1 MIELTYIARPL
12 IGAVIGYITNDI
24 AIRMLFRP
32 RRAKYI
38 FGFRL
43 PFTPG
48 LIPKEKARIAAS
60 IGEAVSKNLM
70 NREVLEKT
78 LLSDDIT
85 GKLAAA
91 FDDFVAG
98 LKTNTE
104 PVGQLLARYL
114 APADTEALRSE
125 IVSSLAD
132 RIHHAVVAAD
142 LGPEIAS
149 MAIGHVA
156 DKLRGGVPGILGAD
170 KVVATLM
177 GPIEKLLAKHIS
189 EMVEANSRQMA
200 ASLIDEQT
208 AAFMDM
214 PREQPR
220 RQTSKA
226 YCLCARPATVGLSP
240 RCGRA
245 AAKSYGSRGHKQ
257 YDRAANQRNGCATD
271 RAADTAGDA
280 QGTQSNNMARRPAGL
295 HYGVS
300 EHAVLTA

>member
-132 RIHHAVVAAD
+132 RINHAVVAAD

-170 KVVATLM
+170 KLVATLI

-214 PREQPR
+214 PVNSLVDRHQRHIAFVRGRLLSAYRRAVAEQLPKAMEAVDISNMIEQR
-220 RQTSKA
+220 INEMDVQQTEQLILQVMRKELKA
-226 YCLCARPATVGLSP
+226 IIWLGALLGFIMGCLNL
-240 RCGRA
+240 
-245 AAKSYGSRGHKQ
+245 
-257 YDRAANQRNGCATD
+257 
-271 RAADTAGDA
+271 
-280 QGTQSNNMARRPAGL
+280 L
-295 HYGVS
+295 F
-300 EHAVLTA
+300 

>member
-1 MIELTYIARPL
+1 MIGLTYIARPL

-132 RIHHAVVAAD
+132 RINHAVVAAD

-170 KVVATLM
+170 KLVATLI

-214 PREQPR
+214 PVNSLVDRHQRHIAFVRGRLLSVYRRAVAEQLPKAMEAVDISNMIEQR
-220 RQTSKA
+220 INEMDVQQTEQLILQVMRKELKA
-226 YCLCARPATVGLSP
+226 IIWLGALLGFIMGCL
-240 RCGRA
+240 
-245 AAKSYGSRGHKQ
+245 
-257 YDRAANQRNGCATD
+257 
-271 RAADTAGDA
+271 
-280 QGTQSNNMARRPAGL
+280 NML
-295 HYGVS
+295 F
-300 EHAVLTA
+300 

>member
-1 MIELTYIARPL
+1 MIGLTYIARPL

-170 KVVATLM
+170 KLVATLI

-214 PREQPR
+214 PVNSLVDRHQRHIAFVRGRLLSVYRRAVAEQLPKAMEAVDISNMIEQR
-220 RQTSKA
+220 INEMDVQQTEQLILQVMRKELKA
-226 YCLCARPATVGLSP
+226 IIWLGALLGFIMGCL
-240 RCGRA
+240 
-245 AAKSYGSRGHKQ
+245 
-257 YDRAANQRNGCATD
+257 
-271 RAADTAGDA
+271 
-280 QGTQSNNMARRPAGL
+280 NML
-295 HYGVS
+295 F
-300 EHAVLTA
+300 

>member
-60 IGEAVSKNLM
+60 IGEAISKNLM
-70 NREVLEKT
+70 KREVLEKT

-85 GKLAAA
+85 GKLATA

-98 LKTNTE
+98 QKANTE

-114 APADTEALRSE
+114 APADPEALRSD
-125 IVSSLAD
+125 IVGGLAD
-132 RIHHAVVAAD
+132 RIHRAMVAAD
-142 LGPEIAS
+142 LGPGIAS
-149 MAIGHVA
+149 IAIGHVA

-170 KVVATLM
+170 KLVTLLM

-189 EMVEANSRQMA
+189 EMVEDNSRQMA

-208 AAFMDM
+208 AAFMEM
-214 PREQPR
+214 PVNRLVDRHPGQIAFVRGWLLSAYRRAVAEQLPKAIETVNISNMIEQR
-220 RQTSKA
+220 INEMDVRQTEQLILQVMRKELKA
-226 YCLCARPATVGLSP
+226 IVWLGALLGFIM
-240 RCGRA
+240 
-245 AAKSYGSRGHKQ
+245 
-257 YDRAANQRNGCATD
+257 GCV
-271 RAADTAGDA
+271 
-280 QGTQSNNMARRPAGL
+280 NL
-295 HYGVS
+295 
-300 EHAVLTA
+300 LF

>member
-1 MIELTYIARPL
+1 MIGLTYIARPL

-98 LKTNTE
+98 LKTNTG

-132 RIHHAVVAAD
+132 RINHAVVAAD

-170 KVVATLM
+170 KLVATLI

-214 PREQPR
+214 PVNSLVDRHQRHIAFVRGRLLSVYRRAVAEQLPKAMEAVDISNMIEQR
-220 RQTSKA
+220 INEMDVQQTEQLILQVMRKELKA
-226 YCLCARPATVGLSP
+226 IIWLGALLGFIMGCL
-240 RCGRA
+240 
-245 AAKSYGSRGHKQ
+245 
-257 YDRAANQRNGCATD
+257 
-271 RAADTAGDA
+271 
-280 QGTQSNNMARRPAGL
+280 NML
-295 HYGVS
+295 F
-300 EHAVLTA
+300 

>member
-1 MIELTYIARPL
+1 MIGLTYIARPL

-70 NREVLEKT
+70 NREVLEKI

-132 RIHHAVVAAD
+132 RINHAVVAAD

-170 KVVATLM
+170 KLVATLI

-214 PREQPR
+214 PVNSLVDRHQRHIAFVRGRLLSVYRRAVAEQLPKAMEAVDISNMIEQR
-220 RQTSKA
+220 INEMDVQQTEQLILQVMRKELKA
-226 YCLCARPATVGLSP
+226 IIWLGALLGFIMGCL
-240 RCGRA
+240 
-245 AAKSYGSRGHKQ
+245 
-257 YDRAANQRNGCATD
+257 
-271 RAADTAGDA
+271 
-280 QGTQSNNMARRPAGL
+280 NML
-295 HYGVS
+295 F
-300 EHAVLTA
+300 

>member
-1 MIELTYIARPL
+1 MIGLTYIARPL

-132 RIHHAVVAAD
+132 RINHAVVAAD

-170 KVVATLM
+170 KLVATLI

-214 PREQPR
+214 PVNSLVDRHQRHIAFVRGRLLSVYRRAVAEQLP
-220 RQTSKA
+220 KA
-226 YCLCARPATVGLSP
+226 MEAVDIS
-240 RCGRA
+240 
-245 AAKSYGSRGHKQ
+245 
-257 YDRAANQRNGCATD
+257 NMIEQRINEMD
-271 RAADTAGDA
+271 V
-280 QGTQSNNMARRPAGL
+280 QQS
-295 HYGVS
+295 S
-300 EHAVLTA
+300 

>member
-156 DKLRGGVPGILGAD
+156 DKLCGGVPGILGAD
-170 KVVATLM
+170 KLVATLI

-214 PREQPR
+214 PVNSLVDRHQRHIAFVRGRLLLAYRRAVAEQLPKAMEAVDISNMIEQR
-220 RQTSKA
+220 INEMDVQQTEQLILQVMRKELKA
-226 YCLCARPATVGLSP
+226 IIWLGALLGFIMGCLNL
-240 RCGRA
+240 
-245 AAKSYGSRGHKQ
+245 
-257 YDRAANQRNGCATD
+257 
-271 RAADTAGDA
+271 
-280 QGTQSNNMARRPAGL
+280 L
-295 HYGVS
+295 F
-300 EHAVLTA
+300 

>member
-170 KVVATLM
+170 KLVATLI

-214 PREQPR
+214 PVNSLVDRHQRHIAFVRGRLLSVYRRAVAEQLPKAMEAVDISNMIEQR
-220 RQTSKA
+220 INEMDVQQTEQLILQVMRKELKA
-226 YCLCARPATVGLSP
+226 IIWLGALLGFIMGCLNL
-240 RCGRA
+240 
-245 AAKSYGSRGHKQ
+245 
-257 YDRAANQRNGCATD
+257 
-271 RAADTAGDA
+271 
-280 QGTQSNNMARRPAGL
+280 L
-295 HYGVS
+295 F
-300 EHAVLTA
+300 

>member
-132 RIHHAVVAAD
+132 RINHAVVAAD

-170 KVVATLM
+170 KLVATLI

-214 PREQPR
+214 PVNSLVDRHQRHIAFVRGRLLSVYRRAVAEQLPKAMEAVDISNMIEQR
-220 RQTSKA
+220 INEMDVQQTEQLILQVMRKELKA
-226 YCLCARPATVGLSP
+226 IIWLGALLGFIMGCL
-240 RCGRA
+240 
-245 AAKSYGSRGHKQ
+245 
-257 YDRAANQRNGCATD
+257 
-271 RAADTAGDA
+271 
-280 QGTQSNNMARRPAGL
+280 NML
-295 HYGVS
+295 F
-300 EHAVLTA
+300 

>member
-60 IGEAVSKNLM
+60 IGEAISKNLM

-85 GKLAAA
+85 GKLATA

-98 LKTNTE
+98 QKANTE

-114 APADTEALRSE
+114 APADPEALRSD
-125 IVSSLAD
+125 IVGGLAD
-132 RIHHAVVAAD
+132 RIHRAMVAAD
-142 LGPEIAS
+142 LGPGIAS
-149 MAIGHVA
+149 IAIGHVA

-170 KVVATLM
+170 KLVTLLM

-189 EMVEANSRQMA
+189 EMVEDR
-200 ASLIDEQT
+200 
-208 AAFMDM
+208 
-214 PREQPR
+214 
-220 RQTSKA
+220 
-226 YCLCARPATVGLSP
+226 
-240 RCGRA
+240 
-245 AAKSYGSRGHKQ
+245 KS
-257 YDRAANQRNGCATD
+257 
-271 RAADTAGDA
+271 
-280 QGTQSNNMARRPAGL
+280 
-295 HYGVS
+295 V
-300 EHAVLTA
+300 V

>member
-132 RIHHAVVAAD
+132 RINHAVVAAD

-214 PREQPR
+214 PVNSLVDRHQRHIAFVRGRLLSVYRRAVAEQLPKAMEAVDISNMIEQR
-220 RQTSKA
+220 INEMDVQQTEQLILQVMRKELKA
-226 YCLCARPATVGLSP
+226 IIWLGALLGFIMGCL
-240 RCGRA
+240 
-245 AAKSYGSRGHKQ
+245 
-257 YDRAANQRNGCATD
+257 
-271 RAADTAGDA
+271 
-280 QGTQSNNMARRPAGL
+280 NML
-295 HYGVS
+295 F
-300 EHAVLTA
+300 

>member
-1 MIELTYIARPL
+1 MIGLTYIARPL

-104 PVGQLLARYL
+104 PVGQLLARDL

-132 RIHHAVVAAD
+132 RINHAVVAAD

-170 KVVATLM
+170 KLVATLI

-214 PREQPR
+214 PVNSLVDRHQRHIAFVRGRLLSVYRRAVAEQLPKAMEAVDISNMIEQR
-220 RQTSKA
+220 INEMDVQQTEQLILQVMRKELKA
-226 YCLCARPATVGLSP
+226 IIWLGALLGFIMGCL
-240 RCGRA
+240 
-245 AAKSYGSRGHKQ
+245 
-257 YDRAANQRNGCATD
+257 
-271 RAADTAGDA
+271 
-280 QGTQSNNMARRPAGL
+280 NML
-295 HYGVS
+295 F
-300 EHAVLTA
+300 

>member
-132 RIHHAVVAAD
+132 RINHAVVAAD

-170 KVVATLM
+170 KLVATLI

-214 PREQPR
+214 SVNSLVDRHQRHIAFVRGRLLSVYRRAVAEQLPKAMEAVDISNMIEQR
-220 RQTSKA
+220 INEMDVQQTEQLILQVMRKELKA
-226 YCLCARPATVGLSP
+226 IIWLGALLGFIMGCL
-240 RCGRA
+240 
-245 AAKSYGSRGHKQ
+245 
-257 YDRAANQRNGCATD
+257 
-271 RAADTAGDA
+271 
-280 QGTQSNNMARRPAGL
+280 NML
-295 HYGVS
+295 F
-300 EHAVLTA
+300 

>member
-214 PREQPR
+214 PVNSLVDRHQRHIAFVRGRLLSVYRRAVAEQLPKAMEAVDISNMIEQR
-220 RQTSKA
+220 INEMDVQQTEQLILQVMRKELKA
-226 YCLCARPATVGLSP
+226 IIWLGALLGFIMGCL
-240 RCGRA
+240 
-245 AAKSYGSRGHKQ
+245 
-257 YDRAANQRNGCATD
+257 
-271 RAADTAGDA
+271 
-280 QGTQSNNMARRPAGL
+280 NML
-295 HYGVS
+295 F
-300 EHAVLTA
+300 

>member
-170 KVVATLM
+170 KLVATLI

-214 PREQPR
+214 PVNSLVDRHQRHIAFVRGRLLSVYRRAVAKQLPKAMEAVDISNMIEQR
-220 RQTSKA
+220 INEMDVQQTEQLILQVMRKELKA
-226 YCLCARPATVGLSP
+226 IIWLGALLGFIMGCL
-240 RCGRA
+240 
-245 AAKSYGSRGHKQ
+245 
-257 YDRAANQRNGCATD
+257 
-271 RAADTAGDA
+271 
-280 QGTQSNNMARRPAGL
+280 NML
-295 HYGVS
+295 F
-300 EHAVLTA
+300 

>member
-38 FGFRL
+38 FGFKL

-132 RIHHAVVAAD
+132 RINHAVVAAD

-170 KVVATLM
+170 KLVATLI

-214 PREQPR
+214 PVNSLVDRHQRHIAFVRGRLLSVYRRAVAKQLPKAMEAVDISNMIEQR
-220 RQTSKA
+220 INEMDVQQTEQLILQVMRKELKA
-226 YCLCARPATVGLSP
+226 IIWLGALLGFIMGCLNL
-240 RCGRA
+240 
-245 AAKSYGSRGHKQ
+245 
-257 YDRAANQRNGCATD
+257 
-271 RAADTAGDA
+271 
-280 QGTQSNNMARRPAGL
+280 L
-295 HYGVS
+295 F
-300 EHAVLTA
+300 

>member
-132 RIHHAVVAAD
+132 RINHAVVAAD

-170 KVVATLM
+170 KLVATLI

-214 PREQPR
+214 PVNSLVDRHQRHIAFVRGRLLSVYRRAVAKQLPKAMEAVDISNMIEPRINEMDVQQTEQLILQVMR
-220 RQTSKA
+220 KELKA
-226 YCLCARPATVGLSP
+226 IIWLGALLGFIMGCLNL
-240 RCGRA
+240 
-245 AAKSYGSRGHKQ
+245 
-257 YDRAANQRNGCATD
+257 
-271 RAADTAGDA
+271 
-280 QGTQSNNMARRPAGL
+280 L
-295 HYGVS
+295 F
-300 EHAVLTA
+300 

>member
-132 RIHHAVVAAD
+132 RINHAVVAAD

-170 KVVATLM
+170 KLVATLI

-214 PREQPR
+214 PVNSLVDRHQRHIAFVRGRLLSVYRRAVAEQLPKAMEAVDISNMIEQR
-220 RQTSKA
+220 INEMDVQQTEQLILQVMRKELKA
-226 YCLCARPATVGLSP
+226 IIWLGALLGFIMGCLNL
-240 RCGRA
+240 
-245 AAKSYGSRGHKQ
+245 
-257 YDRAANQRNGCATD
+257 
-271 RAADTAGDA
+271 
-280 QGTQSNNMARRPAGL
+280 L
-295 HYGVS
+295 F
-300 EHAVLTA
+300 

>member
-170 KVVATLM
+170 KLVATLI

-214 PREQPR
+214 PVNSLVDRHQRHIAFVRGRLLSVYRRAVAEQLPKAMEAVDISNMIEQR
-220 RQTSKA
+220 INEMDVQQTEQLILQVMRKELKA
-226 YCLCARPATVGLSP
+226 IIWLGALLGFIMGCL
-240 RCGRA
+240 
-245 AAKSYGSRGHKQ
+245 
-257 YDRAANQRNGCATD
+257 
-271 RAADTAGDA
+271 
-280 QGTQSNNMARRPAGL
+280 NML
-295 HYGVS
+295 F
-300 EHAVLTA
+300 

>member
-170 KVVATLM
+170 KLVATLI

-214 PREQPR
+214 PVNSLVDRHQRHIAFVRGRLLSVYRRAVAKQLPKAMEAVDISNMIEQR
-220 RQTSKA
+220 INEMDVQQTEQLILQVMRKELKA
-226 YCLCARPATVGLSP
+226 IIWLGALLGFIMGCLNL
-240 RCGRA
+240 
-245 AAKSYGSRGHKQ
+245 
-257 YDRAANQRNGCATD
+257 
-271 RAADTAGDA
+271 
-280 QGTQSNNMARRPAGL
+280 L
-295 HYGVS
+295 F
-300 EHAVLTA
+300 

>member
-132 RIHHAVVAAD
+132 RINHAVVAAD

-170 KVVATLM
+170 KLVATLI

-214 PREQPR
+214 PVNSLVDRHQRHIAFVRGRLLSVYRRAVAKQLPKAMEAVDISNMIEQR
-220 RQTSKA
+220 INEMDVQQTEQLILQVMRKELKA
-226 YCLCARPATVGLSP
+226 IIWLGALLGFIMGCLNL
-240 RCGRA
+240 
-245 AAKSYGSRGHKQ
+245 
-257 YDRAANQRNGCATD
+257 
-271 RAADTAGDA
+271 
-280 QGTQSNNMARRPAGL
+280 L
-295 HYGVS
+295 F
-300 EHAVLTA
+300 

>member
-48 LIPKEKARIAAS
+48 LIPKEKARIAVS

-132 RIHHAVVAAD
+132 RINHAVVAAD

-170 KVVATLM
+170 KLVATLI

-214 PREQPR
+214 PVNSLVDRHQRHIAFVRGRLLSVYRRAVAKQLPKAMEAVDISNMIEQR
-220 RQTSKA
+220 INEMDVQQTEQLILQVMRKELKA
-226 YCLCARPATVGLSP
+226 IIWLGALLGFIMGCLNL
-240 RCGRA
+240 
-245 AAKSYGSRGHKQ
+245 
-257 YDRAANQRNGCATD
+257 
-271 RAADTAGDA
+271 
-280 QGTQSNNMARRPAGL
+280 L
-295 HYGVS
+295 F
-300 EHAVLTA
+300 

>member
-1 MIELTYIARPL
+1 MLFRS
-12 IGAVIGYITNDI
+12 GAVIGYITNDI

-170 KVVATLM
+170 KLVATLI

-214 PREQPR
+214 PVNSLVDRHQRHIAFVRGRLLSVYRRAVAKQLPKAMEAVDISNMIEQR
-220 RQTSKA
+220 INEMDVQQTEQLILQVMRKELKA
-226 YCLCARPATVGLSP
+226 IIWLGALLGFIMGCL
-240 RCGRA
+240 
-245 AAKSYGSRGHKQ
+245 
-257 YDRAANQRNGCATD
+257 
-271 RAADTAGDA
+271 
-280 QGTQSNNMARRPAGL
+280 NML
-295 HYGVS
+295 F
-300 EHAVLTA
+300 